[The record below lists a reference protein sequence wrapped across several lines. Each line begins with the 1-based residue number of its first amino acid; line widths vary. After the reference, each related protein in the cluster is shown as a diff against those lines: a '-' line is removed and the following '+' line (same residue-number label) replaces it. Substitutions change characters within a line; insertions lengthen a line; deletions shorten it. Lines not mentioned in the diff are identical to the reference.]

1 VTLASRAVGPFRL
14 CPALPGDKSITHR
27 AYLLGALARGATRV
41 TGANTGADCR
51 ATLAAL
57 SRLGVTVAE
66 DPGGVTIT
74 GTGGRF
80 RAPAEPLDLGNSGT
94 GLRLLCGVLAA
105 QPFRTVLTGDTSL
118 RRRPVERVLEPLRQM
133 GAAAA
138 AVGDHPPVTL
148 DGAALAGIRHRLA
161 VPSAQVKSAL
171 VLAGLQAAGTTRVEG
186 TRGTRDHTERMLAA
200 FGAALT
206 EDADWVEITGPQ
218 ALRGAVVHVPKDPS
232 AAMVYL
238 AAAAILP
245 GSQVTLE
252 DVGLNPTRINGFR
265 VLQDMG
271 LVLETVPG
279 DASGGEPR
287 GRVTA
292 RGGALR
298 GITLAPEAVAGIIDE
313 LPVLAVAAAFA
324 EGETTVRGAGELRV
338 KESDRLAAVAAG
350 LDAVGAAV
358 TLHADGWTIRG
369 SGGRP
374 LRGGRVESR
383 GDHRIAM
390 AFLVAGLRT
399 RDGVVIT
406 DPGGIETSDP
416 LFPRNLNR
424 ILGEDA

>member
-1 VTLASRAVGPFRL
+1 MTLASHAVEAFRL
-14 CPALPGDKSITHR
+14 HPALPGDKSITHR
-27 AYLLGALARGATRV
+27 AYLLGALARGTTRV
-41 TGANTGADCR
+41 TGANPGADCR

-66 DPGGVTIT
+66 EPGGVTLT
-74 GTGGRF
+74 GTGGRL
-80 RAPAEPLDLGNSGT
+80 APPAGPLDLGNSGT

-105 QPFRTVLTGDTSL
+105 QPFRTVLTGDASL
-118 RRRPVERVLEPLRQM
+118 RRRPVLRVLEPLRQM
-133 GAAAA
+133 GAAATA
-138 AVGDHPPVTL
+138 DGDHAPVTL
-148 DGAALAGIRHRLA
+148 DGAGLTGIRHRLA

-171 VLAGLQAAGTTRVEG
+171 ILAGLQAAGTTRVEG

-200 FGAALT
+200 FGATLT
-206 EDADWVEITGPQ
+206 AEADAVEITGPQ
-218 ALRGAVVHVPKDPS
+218 ALRGTAVRVPKDPS
-232 AAMVYL
+232 AAMFYL
-238 AAAAILP
+238 AAAAIVP
-245 GSQVTLE
+245 GSQVSLE
-252 DVGLNPTRINGFR
+252 GIGLNPTRINGFQ
-265 VLQDMG
+265 VLRDMG
-271 LVLETVPG
+271 LVLEVSPG
-279 DASGGEPR
+279 QPSGGEPA

-292 RGGALR
+292 RSGSLR
-298 GITLAPEAVAGIIDE
+298 GITLAPEAVVGIIDE

-350 LDAVGAAV
+350 LHAIGADV

-383 GDHRIAM
+383 GDHRVAM
-390 AFLVAGLRT
+390 AFLVAGLRS

-406 DPGGIETSDP
+406 DAGGIETSDP
-416 LFPRNLNR
+416 LFPENLNR